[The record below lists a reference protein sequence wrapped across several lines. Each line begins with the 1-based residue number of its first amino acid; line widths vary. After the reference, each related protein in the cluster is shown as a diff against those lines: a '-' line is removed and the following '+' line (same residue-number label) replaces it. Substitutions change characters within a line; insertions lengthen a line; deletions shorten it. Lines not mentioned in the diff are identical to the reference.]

1 MIPRNV
7 VLTGFMG
14 TGKTTIG
21 RLLATELGFA
31 YVDTD
36 EVIEARFGAISDIFA
51 KGGEEEFRQ
60 LEKIVA
66 RELASSAMF
75 VIATGGR
82 LMLDLNNASVLG
94 STGRVFCL
102 VASPEEIARRLEGD
116 ESVRP
121 LLGGSDPL
129 AKIRDLLAER
139 EEGYVRFEQ
148 VETDGRSP
156 EEIVDD
162 LLERLG
168 VGSG

>member
-14 TGKTTIG
+14 TGKTTVG
-21 RLLATELGFA
+21 RLLANELGFA

-36 EVIEARFGAISDIFA
+36 EIIESRFGAIPDIFA
-51 KGGEEEFRQ
+51 KGGEDEFRQ
-60 LEKIVA
+60 LERVVA

-82 LMLDLNNASVLG
+82 MMLDLNNAAVLG

-102 VASPEEIARRLEGD
+102 VSSPEEIARRLAD
-116 ESVRP
+116 DATDRP
-121 LLGGSDPL
+121 LLAGSDPQQRI
-129 AKIRDLLAER
+129 AKLLAER
-139 EEGYVRFEQ
+139 EEGYSRFEQ
-148 VETDGRSP
+148 VETDGRAP
-156 EEIVDD
+156 DDVVED